1 MGEQGEGSGRGNPNS
16 TASESDVRHGEL
28 SLILLLIDLFYR
40 RLDAADQNR
49 TCGEGRVDSLNKD
62 DAVEDDGFHP
72 GRSTLG
78 RTPANPAG
86 DVSLGF
92 PAQTNPSA
100 VPWSAR
106 AATCPVPWAVPTQP
120 NRTAHARDGRRT
132 NQTSVLLKAPSPD
145 RCLPSYPSPPAYPSR
160 GACCSRFFAVRGA
173 GDHARCGHPK
183 TRGRHAGA
191 ASPIRNAL
199 APAGNNT
206 GAGRLR
212 RVLNVP
218 LLHHRD
224 KKDSLPPHRSSLAD
238 YNSHLPSSNLLP

>member
-1 MGEQGEGSGRGNPNS
+1 MTRWRTTVSIQDGQP
-16 TASESDVRHGEL
+16 SDVRQPTRPETFHSVFL
-28 SLILLLIDLFYR
+28 RKQILPPCR
-40 RLDAADQNR
+40 GQ
-49 TCGEGRVDSLNKD
+49 
-62 DAVEDDGFHP
+62 P
-72 GRSTLG
+72 GRLLAPCRG
-78 RTPANPAG
+78 QCQPN
-86 DVSLGF
+86 
-92 PAQTNPSA
+92 
-100 VPWSAR
+100 
-106 AATCPVPWAVPTQP
+106 PTQP
-120 NRTAHARDGRRT
+120 IRTAHARDGRRT